1 MWSCIL
7 QNADGTTKSFL
18 GCGSSSLCA
27 GALNLS
33 QTLLFLS
40 ASLLWELEDV
50 IWMWRAELRSAAPW
64 LSPHP
69 SYTRSPALNM
79 SQHIWNVEPPHHTV
93 PDSPQSLLPGA
104 RQEIDGPKD
113 FEAARAIRF
122 NNDMMCPDGH
132 IFAACW
138 GSESLSVVALSLGL
152 SSLWRVGHC
161 VVWRFDIPDVLAHV

>member
-1 MWSCIL
+1 M
-7 QNADGTTKSFL
+7 
-18 GCGSSSLCA
+18 
-27 GALNLS
+27 
-33 QTLLFLS
+33 LFFS
-40 ASLLWELEDV
+40 ASLLWELEEV
-50 IWMWRAELRSAAPW
+50 VWMWRAGLRSAAPW

-93 PDSPQSLLPGA
+93 PDTPQSLLPGA

-132 IFAACW
+132 RDDILYVGHSQESPFAMVPLC
-138 GSESLSVVALSLGL
+138 SESKIELASRWMGGKGVSV
-152 SSLWRVGHC
+152 
-161 VVWRFDIPDVLAHV
+161 